1 MKTCSAL
8 IGSVILSI
16 LLSLSA
22 AAIQPCTTEIPG
34 NTFQIDGTAYQAGD
48 VICLLAGNKDYLLL
62 QNIQGTEAQPITI
75 TNKGGA
81 VLIDTDHF
89 YGIKFYNCKHIIL
102 SGSGVEGLDYG
113 IQVKRVGAGAGIS
126 IDYYSSNVEIES
138 VEIAHTAIAGIYA
151 KTEPFQGDCDQLVTR
166 DNFTMFDLKIH
177 DCYLHDI
184 ADEGLYIGS
193 SKYTGQVV
201 HQCNDVVVLPHVI
214 EGVEI
219 YNNIIE
225 HTGWDGI
232 QVSSAPVDCSIH
244 DNIVRNDS
252 YAAYPGQMSGI
263 LIGGGSKCD
272 CYNNKIYDGT
282 GDGIDVFGMGFMKIY
297 NNLIVRA
304 GKTFEPGNPTAFK
317 SGIYIG
323 KVEGA
328 LSPGATF
335 SVYQNTIISPKS
347 FGITYNNDAATMG
360 YVANNLITDPG
371 YYSVSGDA
379 SFVNLNVMPSLVS
392 QQNNYKSTENSA
404 PKFIDAASDNYDLK
418 PSSPAVN
425 YGKDLLAEGIEDD
438 IEGRERPWHTYFD
451 AGAYE
456 SHDPGAA
463 VEDQDVFAE
472 ILGLAYPNPA
482 SHSISIPVKVSEKQ
496 DVVIIIVNQLGQTIL
511 LKRQRLV
518 QQHLNTIKLDV
529 STLSPGYYY
538 YGIIFNKGSQ
548 YNPLIIQQISD

>member
-1 MKTCSAL
+1 MKTYSVS

-16 LLSLSA
+16 LLTLPA
-22 AAIQPCTTEIPG
+22 AAIQPCTTEIPS
-34 NTFQIDGTAYQAGD
+34 NMFEIDGTAIQPGD
-48 VICLLAGNKDYLLL
+48 VICLLAGNKDHLLL
-62 QNIQGTEAQPITI
+62 QNIQGTESQPVTI
-75 TNKGGA
+75 INKGGA
-81 VLIDTDHF
+81 VLIDTDHY

-102 SGSGVEGLDYG
+102 SGSGVEGLNYG
-113 IQVKRVGAGAGIS
+113 IQVTRVDAGAGIS
-126 IDYYSSNVEIES
+126 VDYYSSNVEIES

-166 DNFTMFDLKIH
+166 DNFTMYDLKIH

-184 ADEGLYIGS
+184 ADEGFYIGS

-219 YNNIIE
+219 YNNIVE

-244 DNIVRNDS
+244 DNVVRNDS
-252 YAAYPGQMSGI
+252 YAAHPGQMSGI

-304 GKTFEPGNPTAFK
+304 GQTFEPENPTAFK

-335 SVYQNTIISPKS
+335 SVYNNTIISPKS
-347 FGITYNNDAATMG
+347 FGITYNNDEAAMG
-360 YVANNLITDPG
+360 YVANNLITNPG

-379 SFVNLNVMPSLVS
+379 AFVNLNVSPSLVS
-392 QQNNYKSTENSA
+392 QQNNFKSTDNSS
-404 PKFIDAASDNYDLK
+404 PRFLEAASDNYDLK

-425 YGKDLLAEGIEDD
+425 YGKDLLAEGIVDD
-438 IEGRERPWHTYFD
+438 IEGRERPWHSYFD

-456 SHDPGAA
+456 SHDPGAGM
-463 VEDQDVFAE
+463 EDQNDPSQ

-482 SHSISIPVKVSEKQ
+482 SHKLFIPIKVSNKQ
-496 DVVIIIVNQLGQTIL
+496 DAVITIVNQMGQTIL
-511 LKRQRLV
+511 IKK
-518 QQHLNTIKLDV
+518 QQLTHQQLNIIELDV
-529 STLSPGYYY
+529 STLPSGTYY
-538 YGIIFNKGSQ
+538 YGILYNNGSL
-548 YNPLIIQQISD
+548 YNPLIIQPLSH